1 MTTHQKWIK
10 DTVPLVMNHS
20 EQPNETRRPIGR
32 RVSYISRR
40 FEFTTVWETWRGDSA
55 GWRKVDKVSGKVT
68 TPGWTFCKSC
78 TWDKW
83 SDVAAPQRRDE
94 IESAE
99 KRHLSLAVKDRPLI
113 RNPQTVHFTITTRL
127 SLPVQHFHPSFIF
140 MLLDHFVGCS
150 IYDGLQTADQLFYAS
165 RSSFIPDNYLKGL
178 WK

>member
-10 DTVPLVMNHS
+10 DTVPLVTHHS

-32 RVSYISRR
+32 RVPYTSRR

-68 TPGWTFCKSC
+68 TPGWTFCKAC
-78 TWDKW
+78 TWDK
-83 SDVAAPQRRDE
+83 SQRRDE

-127 SLPVQHFHPSFIF
+127 SLPPVIHLHAFGSVRR
-140 MLLDHFVGCS
+140 LL
-150 IYDGLQTADQLFYAS
+150 YLWWLANS
-165 RSSFIPDNYLKGL
+165 RSTVLCK
-178 WK
+178 